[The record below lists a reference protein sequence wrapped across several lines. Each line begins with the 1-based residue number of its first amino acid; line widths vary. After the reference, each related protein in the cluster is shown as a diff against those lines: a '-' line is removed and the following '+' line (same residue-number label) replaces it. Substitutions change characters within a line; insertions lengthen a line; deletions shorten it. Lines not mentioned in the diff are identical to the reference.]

1 MVTKSIII
9 LISLKNIQPTAYCHY
24 LHQEK
29 TRELSLKSKNEGEK
43 INTTELGNQMK
54 HQNTERGSKE
64 KSEYPDGIKRS
75 KDDKSYK
82 HAMV

>member
-1 MVTKSIII
+1 
-9 LISLKNIQPTAYCHY
+9 
-24 LHQEK
+24 
-29 TRELSLKSKNEGEK
+29 
-43 INTTELGNQMK
+43 MK

-64 KSEYPDGIKRS
+64 KSEYPDESKRS

>member
-1 MVTKSIII
+1 
-9 LISLKNIQPTAYCHY
+9 
-24 LHQEK
+24 
-29 TRELSLKSKNEGEK
+29 
-43 INTTELGNQMK
+43 MK

-64 KSEYPDGIKRS
+64 KSEYPEGSKRS